1 MIFERGHFNSE
12 KIEKSSV
19 NESYRSI
26 KLFSASSSYDSLPT
40 VFLSHKHSD
49 LEDLQGV
56 MGLLKKLGAKVYID
70 SMDTKMPKETS
81 GETAERI
88 KEVIKYCKKFVLLAT
103 EDAIESFWCN
113 WELGIGDTHRFK
125 KHIAILPIKETGE
138 YDYNYKGNEYL
149 QIYPQIK
156 YYNSFT
162 NIKGHYFESGYYIS
176 NPFDNY
182 ITELEEWLK
191 Q

>member
-26 KLFSASSSYDSLPT
+26 KLFNTSNNYDSLPT

-70 SMDTKMPKETS
+70 SMDTKMPKET
-81 GETAERI
+81 
-88 KEVIKYCKKFVLLAT
+88 KWF
-103 EDAIESFWCN
+103 
-113 WELGIGDTHRFK
+113 GI
-125 KHIAILPIKETGE
+125 
-138 YDYNYKGNEYL
+138 Y
-149 QIYPQIK
+149 QI
-156 YYNSFT
+156 S
-162 NIKGHYFESGYYIS
+162 
-176 NPFDNY
+176 
-182 ITELEEWLK
+182 
-191 Q
+191 